1 MRKWVLG
8 MAFILFFACGIL
20 FWIENFESKCNEV
33 VSKEA
38 VSGEIGEEL
47 DCYKGVKIY
56 NNGKD
61 YVKDYGKNY
70 SKDGYYY
77 GLKWQCVEFVKRFYF
92 DAKSHKMPDGLG
104 HAKEFF
110 DDSVKQGE
118 LNRKRNLL
126 QYRNGDNEKPQAD
139 DLIVF
144 TDTYYGHVT
153 IITEVTDKDIE
164 IIQQN
169 IYGKTRDRLKLVL
182 KDGKYTVGGGKD
194 RSPAGWLRK
203 GGV

>member
-1 MRKWVLG
+1 MKKWVLG
-8 MAFILFFACGIL
+8 LIMILVASCGIL
-20 FWIENFESKCNEV
+20 VLIQLLGHKGSQAETNGPGNDIGIEIDS
-33 VSKEA
+33 
-38 VSGEIGEEL
+38 
-47 DCYKGVKIY
+47 YKGVKVY

-77 GLKWQCVEFVKRFYF
+77 GLKWQCVEFVKRFYY
-92 DAKSHKMPDGLG
+92 DAKGHKMPDGLG

-110 DDSVKQGE
+110 DEAVKQGE
-118 LNRKRNLL
+118 INKKRNLF
-126 QYRNGDNEKPQAD
+126 QYRNGEEIRPQVD

-144 TDTYYGHVT
+144 NDSHYGHVA
-153 IITEVTDKDIE
+153 IVTEVTDKDIE

-169 IYGKTRDRLKLVL
+169 IYENPRDRLKLSF
-182 KDGKYTVGGGKD
+182 KDGKYFVGGGTQ

-203 GGV
+203 GEQ